1 MLLEQNIKGLCQK
14 NGIELDDF
22 LSDLDVEHVNELTIY
37 DLEAV
42 CEEYEVD
49 MTALLFKP
57 LFRNNHFKKQIDRL
71 KLLILDV
78 DGVLTDGG
86 MFMSEK
92 GDQLKRYH
100 TQDGLAIMHVVKNG
114 PVQLGIIS
122 SGFTEHMVQDRASLL
137 GIERVYVGR
146 DPKLDVLNQWC
157 AELGI
162 SLDEVGII
170 GDDVNDLPVMK
181 AVGLAVCPASA
192 VNSVKSASHIIL
204 SRKGGDACVREFIDH
219 YLLAQAI

>member
-14 NGIELDDF
+14 NGIEFDDF

-42 CEEYEVD
+42 CEEYDVD

-122 SGFTEHMVQDRASLL
+122 SGFTEHMVQDRAALL

-146 DPKLDVLNQWC
+146 EAKLDVLNQWC

-162 SLDEVGII
+162 NLNEVGII
-170 GDDVNDLPVMK
+170 GDDINDLPVMN
-181 AVGLAVCPASA
+181 AVGLAVCPSSA
-192 VNSVKSASHIIL
+192 VNSVKSVCHIIL

-219 YLLAQAI
+219 YLLDQAI

>member
-14 NGIELDDF
+14 NGIEFDDF

-57 LFRNNHFKKQIDRL
+57 LFRNHHFKKQIDRL

-86 MFMSEK
+86 MYMSEK

-146 DPKLDVLNQWC
+146 DAKLDVLNQWC
-157 AELGI
+157 TELGI

-181 AVGLAVCPASA
+181 AVGLAVCPSSA